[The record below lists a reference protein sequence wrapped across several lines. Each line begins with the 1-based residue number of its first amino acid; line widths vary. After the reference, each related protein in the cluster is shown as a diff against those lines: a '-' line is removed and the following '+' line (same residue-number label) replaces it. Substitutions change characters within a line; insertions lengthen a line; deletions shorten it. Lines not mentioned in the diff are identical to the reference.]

1 MHFQYDINW
10 KFSIRFIFSAELIKI
25 PILNHILIAK
35 IEIVLEVS
43 SPSPPTLQKK
53 CKRSSSEEEGKRGG
67 KRDVNREK
75 IAG

>member
-10 KFSIRFIFSAELIKI
+10 KFSIRFIFSAKLIKI

-43 SPSPPTLQKK
+43 SPSPPTLQKNVNAVALGRRK
-53 CKRSSSEEEGKRGG
+53 EKWEEGESTAT
-67 KRDVNREK
+67 DF
-75 IAG
+75 I